1 MEKSNGKENIRKETI
16 RRYLSGKSPKSIY
29 TSLKKSKR
37 WFFKWLER
45 YRKGN
50 SNWFKDQPKTPYLI
64 ANKVD
69 KEIETFV
76 ISTRKKLKATK
87 YAQVG
92 AGTIQ
97 QGEIKK
103 LNTEPPP
110 IWTINRILKRNGLVS
125 KKKPYEPKG
134 KSYPEI
140 AAFLEINTLH
150 QVDLI

>member
-1 MEKSNGKENIRKETI
+1 MEKSNGKENIRKEAA

-50 SNWFKDQPKTPYLI
+50 SDWFKDQPKTPYLI
-64 ANKVD
+64 ANKVN
-69 KEIETFV
+69 KEIETLV
-76 ISTRKKLKATK
+76 ISTRKKLEATK

-97 QGEIKK
+97 WEIKK
-103 LNTEPPP
+103 LNTEKFNLSNT
-110 IWTINRILKRNGLVS
+110 WERSLRKTS
-125 KKKPYEPKG
+125 SEKP
-134 KSYPEI
+134 S
-140 AAFLEINTLH
+140 
-150 QVDLI
+150 